1 MAFGKFCPW
10 HSPKGDETFVDNIL
24 YITYVA
30 FVDNAFSGVR
40 TKIIG
45 QITAMQEQGFHVDRI
60 NQYGKAAQL
69 VDCSDN
75 TTQVFS
81 FPFFR
86 RFSLLKAVEAALSQ
100 RQYTAAYIRF
110 QFFSE
115 DVRRITALLKK
126 KGVRVVLEIPTYP
139 YEQELHQQG
148 PKGEVKLFCDRI
160 FRKSCLRNIDR
171 IATVSHDKQIMG
183 LPCINI
189 LNGLDFSSHPL
200 RTVRQPQENEAHLIA
215 VASMSS
221 WHGYDRLLMG
231 LANYYKDSSRKFN
244 FVFHLVGEGKESGRY
259 RQIVAEQGLEEHV
272 VFHGKQ
278 RGEALHEI
286 ASGCDIAVGCLGCFR
301 SGITYISA
309 LKSREY
315 CAWGLPSV
323 NATPTDI
330 LDPKDPNCL
339 FVPDA
344 DIPVD
349 MEEVESFYR
358 RVYFR
363 RNLPAEQ
370 IAGEIRAKAEA
381 LSDVRRV
388 FIPVMNFFREK

>member
-1 MAFGKFCPW
+1 M
-10 HSPKGDETFVDNIL
+10 DNIL
-24 YITYVA
+24 YITYVDYA
-30 FVDNAFSGVR
+30 ENAFPGVQA
-40 TKIIG
+40 KIAG
-45 QITAMQEQGFHVDRI
+45 QIAAMQNEGFHVDRI

-69 VDCSDN
+69 VDCDGN
-75 TTQVFS
+75 NAQVYS
-81 FPFFR
+81 FPVFR
-86 RFSLLKAVEAALSQ
+86 RFSLLKAVEAAVAR
-100 RQYTAAYIRF
+100 RQYLGAYIRF

-148 PKGEVKLFCDRI
+148 PKGEVKLLCDRL
-160 FRKSCLRNIDR
+160 FRKACLRSIDR
-171 IATVSHDKQIMG
+171 IATVSQDKQIMG
-183 LPCINI
+183 LPCINV
-189 LNGLDFSSHPL
+189 LNGLDFASLPL

-215 VASMSS
+215 VASMFP
-221 WHGYDRLLMG
+221 WHGYDRLLNG
-231 LANYYKDSSRKFN
+231 LAEYYKDGSKTFH
-244 FVFHLVGEGKESGRY
+244 FVFHLVGEGKESDHY
-259 RQIVAEQGLEEHV
+259 RQIVAEHGLQEHV
-272 VFHGKQ
+272 VFHGMQ

-323 NATPTDI
+323 NATATDI
-330 LDPKDPNCL
+330 LDPQDPFCL
-339 FVPDA
+339 FIPDDESIA
-344 DIPVD
+344 DMNQIED
-349 MEEVESFYR
+349 FYR

-363 RNLPAEQ
+363 QGLSAQQVAET
-370 IAGEIRAKAEA
+370 IRKKAKD

-388 FIPVMNFFREK
+388 FIPVMNFFRGK